1 MSSLAMDSEKI
12 QRVRRFIA
20 SGFYT
25 DPEVLDSIE
34 VVLVDRHYER
44 LMHDIEICSGI
55 EQDSCDELA
64 VRLYSQVV
72 VDLKQS
78 PQADRSRLRDV
89 VADVVV
95 GSLDKLVRLALMHK
109 TTSLHTR

>member
-1 MSSLAMDSEKI
+1 MDSEKI

-44 LMHDIEICSGI
+44 LMRDIEICSGLD
-55 EQDSCDELA
+55 QDSCDEIA

-72 VDLKQS
+72 VDLRQS
-78 PQADRSRLRDV
+78 PQADRNRLSDV